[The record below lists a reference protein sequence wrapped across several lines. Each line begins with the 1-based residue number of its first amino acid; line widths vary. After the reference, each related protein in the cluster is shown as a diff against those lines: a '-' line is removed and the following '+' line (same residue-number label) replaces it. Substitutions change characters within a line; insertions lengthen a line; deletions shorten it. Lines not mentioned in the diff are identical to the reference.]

1 MAVIDHLVYA
11 VSDLD
16 ASSDWFE
23 LTTGVRPAIGGAHP
37 GMGTHNALVSFGSS
51 YLEIIAPDPEQPNPA
66 DGRPFGVTLDME
78 PQLVTY
84 AVRPGAGETIE
95 SLVAAATYCGSDPGK
110 ILDMSRTPPGGATLA
125 WRLTYPLMQH
135 HGLIPFLIDWG
146 TTDHP
151 SRSAPGGLELQTLEG
166 ATPEAD
172 VVAKVLTAIDLDVR
186 VASGVGG
193 LTATIKTPNGL
204 LTLP

>member
-11 VSDLD
+11 VPDLG
-16 ASSDWFE
+16 ASIDWFE

-37 GMGTHNALVSFGSS
+37 GMGTHNALVSFGDS
-51 YLEIIAPDPEQPNPA
+51 YLEIIAPDPDQPEPP
-66 DGRPFGVTLDME
+66 DGRPFGVAVDME

-84 AVRPGAGETIE
+84 AVRPGTGETIE
-95 SLVAAATYCGSDPGK
+95 SLVAAAAYSGSDPGE
-110 ILDMSRTPPGGATLA
+110 ILDMSRTAPGGTTLS
-125 WRLTYPLMQH
+125 WRLTFPLMQH

-151 SRSAPGGLELQTLEG
+151 STTAPAGLELQTLQG
-166 ATPEAD
+166 ATLD
-172 VVAKVLTAIDLDVR
+172 VDLVVKVLGAIDLGLPITTGD
-186 VASGVGG
+186 GG
-193 LTATIKTPNGL
+193 LSAAIGTPNGP